1 VGGKP
6 ISELR
11 FIVDENVGKLARWLR
26 MMGYD
31 SVFFTGEDDSQ
42 MVRQAIGEDR
52 ILLTRD
58 TGIMKRRVVSTG
70 RLKAILFTSEEP
82 EQQMRQLMVAFNL
95 KEQSHPFT
103 ICLECNQ
110 PLEEVAPADVK
121 DRVPPYVYKTQTRYV
136 ECPACRRVYWRGT
149 HWAAMLHRL
158 EKLADMAE
166 NGNV

>member
-1 VGGKP
+1 MK
-6 ISELR
+6 

-26 MMGYD
+26 MMGFD

-42 MVRQAIGEDR
+42 MVRQALAEKR

-58 TGIMKRRVVSTG
+58 TGIMLRRAVTSG
-70 RLKAILFTSEEP
+70 RLKAVLFTTAEP
-82 EQQMRQLMVAFNL
+82 EQQMRQLMTEFDL

-103 ICLECNQ
+103 LCLECNR
-110 PLEEVAPADVK
+110 PLADVTPEEVK

-158 EKLADMAE
+158 EKLADMTE
-166 NGNV
+166 NDNV

>member
-1 VGGKP
+1 MK
-6 ISELR
+6 
-11 FIVDENVGKLARWLR
+11 FIVDQNVGKLARRLR

-31 SVFFTGEDDSQ
+31 SVFFTGEDDSL
-42 MVRQAIGEDR
+42 MVAQALAEGR

-58 TGIMKRRVVSTG
+58 TGIMKRRAIASG

-82 EQQMRQLMVAFNL
+82 EQQMRQLVREL
-95 KEQSHPFT
+95 DLEGQSSPFT

-110 PLEEVAPADVK
+110 PLVGVALADVK

-149 HWAAMLHRL
+149 HWTAMLRRL
-158 EKLADMAE
+158 EELADMKE
-166 NGNV
+166 N